1 MRLGRIEVV
10 FSRSSTTRVFLG
22 AGLEGLGRTAG
33 PGSYLVLDSAVT
45 RLHSDRLGREM
56 AGLAAGASVMEADE
70 RAKTMRTV
78 RGLLAD
84 FASAGLGRGGC
95 VVAAGGGLVCDTAAF
110 AASIWM
116 RGVRLILV
124 PTTLLAQADACLGGK
139 TGVNLGRAKNQA
151 GTFHPASAVFVDP
164 AFLETLPPREMRCG
178 LGEMIKTAVVS
189 GDGRLRAML
198 ERMPR
203 DSVSMRDWTSGA
215 VRRCLEAKAAIV
227 SRDPF
232 DEGERVLL
240 NLGHTLGHALESAT
254 GFDLAHGEAV
264 ALGCLASAAM
274 ARRAGAA
281 DGLEEEIRTMCR
293 AAGLRDRLD
302 GMDLQRVRR
311 YLRRDKK
318 TAPGGRT
325 WVLPYGWGDCRPILL
340 GPREESALLSA
351 GLEAVTS

>member
-1 MRLGRIEVV
+1 MRQSLIEAV

-33 PGSYLVLDSAVT
+33 PGSYIVLDSAVAG
-45 RLHSDRLGREM
+45 LHADRLGREM
-56 AGLAAGASVMEADE
+56 GGLAAGASVIEADE

-78 RGLLAD
+78 KGLLAD
-84 FASAGLGRGGC
+84 FAAAGLGRSGC
-95 VVAAGGGLVCDTAAF
+95 VVAAGGGMVCDTAAF

-116 RGVRLILV
+116 RGVRLVLV
-124 PTTLLAQADACLGGK
+124 PTTLLAQVDACLGGK

-164 AFLETLPPREMRCG
+164 AFLETLPRREIRCG
-178 LGEMIKTAVVS
+178 LGEILKTAVVS
-189 GDGRLRAML
+189 GDRKLRAML

-203 DSVSMRDWTSGA
+203 TSASMRDWASGA

-281 DGLEEEIRTMCR
+281 GGLEEEMRELCR
-293 AAGLRDRLD
+293 ATGLRDRLD
-302 GMDLQRVRR
+302 RIDLRSVRR
-311 YLRRDKK
+311 YLERDKK
-318 TAPGGRT
+318 TSSGGRT
-325 WVLPYGWGDCRPILL
+325 WVFPYGWGDCRPTLL
-340 GPREESALLSA
+340 EAREETALLAA